1 MISNFIS
8 SSENETIQIG
18 KDFSSQLISGDI
30 VELIGD
36 LGTGKTHFVK
46 GVSLG
51 IGVKKSA
58 ISPTFTIVNEY
69 NGGRI
74 PIYHIDCYRLLNS
87 KELLEIGIEDYFF
100 GEGVCVIEWGNKIEE
115 FLPLRRY
122 QCEFKYGEK
131 VNERIIEITK
141 LEKI

>member
-8 SSENETIQIG
+8 SSEDETIQIG

-58 ISPTFTIVNEY
+58 ERFFFRHEIERF
-69 NGGRI
+69 I
-74 PIYHIDCYRLLNS
+74 PIRVTTPTYLY
-87 KELLEIGIEDYFF
+87 KESQL
-100 GEGVCVIEWGNKIEE
+100 KS
-115 FLPLRRY
+115 
-122 QCEFKYGEK
+122 
-131 VNERIIEITK
+131 
-141 LEKI
+141 